1 MRRFTRFLRVT
12 PAVLATA
19 FAGLVATVPATPAYA
34 DVVSSG
40 PIPVRLG
47 FGGTFSLGDPP
58 SFSESGFTLNI
69 GEITATVN
77 ADIGATVEFSYD
89 RADVKPGQN
98 FPITVTYTP
107 TDDAGTDLFI
117 NATADVFV
125 DCTVCSSATL
135 EDFDL
140 IQGSGS
146 FVAPLGS
153 DAPVNIP
160 LSSDG
165 ILIEDPIFGA
175 DLVSGSLSG
184 SLSLAPVALG
194 TPGLGGAASVV
205 TVTGGTLTDPVIIPG
220 VGVLEWD
227 AAGESLVAQV
237 QPQANGNE
245 ITTTLSPVLHWL
257 DLSANVQANVEVA
270 VIEDPDPIP
279 VFSGSLGPLFSSAGI
294 DTLIGT
300 AVSDAIGFDPGVAAA
315 VAAGR
320 LPIPLLSP
328 EVPSVPPLPGL
339 GQVTFQIDPDSDN
352 DGLLDGVELTGANP
366 TNPDDADSDDDGLTD
381 GAEDTNKN
389 GAVDPGETNPN
400 NPDTDVDA
408 LTDGCEVT
416 GTNPTNPLDADSDN
430 DTLLDGAE
438 DVDKDCAIADVG
450 VTETDPNNAD
460 TDSDGLDD
468 ALEPQVGTDPLNPDS
483 DGDGI
488 LDGQDTE
495 FIENTINGLPDSAF
509 NSPGFRQALLA
520 RLRAAERW
528 VELDKI
534 DPALLRLE
542 LIRADM
548 DGCGAVADG
557 DDWIVD
563 CPAQLQV
570 RQLIDLLITN
580 LTP

>member
-1 MRRFTRFLRVT
+1 M
-12 PAVLATA
+12 
-19 FAGLVATVPATPAYA
+19 
-34 DVVSSG
+34 
-40 PIPVRLG
+40 
-47 FGGTFSLGDPP
+47 
-58 SFSESGFTLNI
+58 
-69 GEITATVN
+69 
-77 ADIGATVEFSYD
+77 
-89 RADVKPGQN
+89 
-98 FPITVTYTP
+98 
-107 TDDAGTDLFI
+107 
-117 NATADVFV
+117 FV

-153 DAPVNIP
+153 DVPVNIP

-237 QPQANGNE
+237 QPQANGDE

-300 AVSDAIGFDPGVAAA
+300 VVSDAIGFDPGVAAA

-400 NPDTDVDA
+400 NPDTDADA

-495 FIENTINGLPDSAF
+495 FIENTINGASRF
-509 NSPGFRQALLA
+509 GVQLA
-520 RLRAAERW
+520 RLPSGAPRTAPCGRTLGRARQDRSRTVAARTDPCRHGW
-528 VELDKI
+528 LRCGRRRRRLDR
-534 DPALLRLE
+534 RLP
-542 LIRADM
+542 R
-548 DGCGAVADG
+548 AVAG
-557 DDWIVD
+557 SSAHRSVD
-563 CPAQLQV
+563 HEPDAVVPGKCLRRPASGTPLRVPGCRSAFPRYGASV
-570 RQLIDLLITN
+570 RRGPDYASCNQRCTGSSYVARRRSA
-580 LTP
+580 PASAHR